1 MRTLWFY
8 CFVLGIGFFSSLQAQ
23 ETDKVYSG
31 PQASEPLPSFALLR
45 LNGSDAGR
53 EIASHTLLENQPCL
67 LIFIHDVN
75 RQSISFARTLSSY
88 AHLSRSKLRTCV
100 IFLQSDINEGETLFK
115 RMGHAL
121 HSETPTFVSV
131 DGKEGPGSLGLN
143 RKVTLT
149 ILVGNKGEVK
159 ANFALIQP
167 SLQTDLLPIA
177 NAMVDLI
184 GGDRPELAKLLA
196 DHSNPRG
203 MESATN
209 SGTVDIRTL
218 LRPLIQKDAQE
229 SDVIAIAKQIEAAA
243 EKDDAVRREIARIS
257 KTIIDAGKL
266 EQYGTAKAQ
275 EYLQTWHR
283 RWNSENKP

>member
-1 MRTLWFY
+1 MRTLWF
-8 CFVLGIGFFSSLQAQ
+8 CFVLSIGLLSSLQAQ

-31 PQASEPLPSFALLR
+31 PQANEPLPSFALHR
-45 LNGSDAGR
+45 LNGSEAGR
-53 EIASHTLLENQPCL
+53 VVETKTLLENQPCL

-88 AHLSRSKLRTCV
+88 AYTSRSKLRTCV
-100 IFLQSDINEGETLFK
+100 ILLQSDINEGETLFK

-149 ILVGNKGEVK
+149 LLVGNKSEVQ

-177 NAMVDLI
+177 NAIVDVI
-184 GGDRPELAKLLA
+184 GGERADLAKLLA

-209 SGTVDIRTL
+209 SSTVDIRTL

-229 SDVIAIAKQIEAAA
+229 ADVIAIAKQIEAAA

-266 EQYGTAKAQ
+266 EQYGTPKAQ

-283 RWNSENKP
+283 RWNLENKP